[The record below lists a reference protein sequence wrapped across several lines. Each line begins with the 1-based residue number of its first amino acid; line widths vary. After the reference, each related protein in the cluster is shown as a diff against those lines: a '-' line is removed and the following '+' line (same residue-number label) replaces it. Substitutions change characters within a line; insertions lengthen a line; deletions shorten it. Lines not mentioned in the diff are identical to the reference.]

1 MVGGRAD
8 RGDTMK
14 RQLKKNEKVQ
24 IGLLALAC
32 VIILLGILFLVNAM
46 QEDPANGFFP
56 AFCEMDNIIAKYI
69 IVILTMACGIM
80 LFSNVAITVEDRK
93 LRNGLTIG
101 ITAFSTVLTVPLV
114 YVFIAI
120 MPYAADPVPFEELNA
135 LDAVM
140 RTDRIY
146 EGFVAWFGD
155 GGLMWAVLAVMLVL
169 SLVFITFPL
178 LTGIMAVK
186 NEQTLGFKK
195 KGFPFG
201 VITLPVVERMRAEA
215 AAEEDE
221 APDVL
226 QMAAADEEAVG

>member
-1 MVGGRAD
+1 MCGNVGGIMMR
-8 RGDTMK
+8 K
-14 RQLKKNEKVQ
+14 QLKKNEKVQ
-24 IGLLALAC
+24 IGLFTLAG
-32 VIILLGILFLVNAM
+32 IIIVLGILFLVNAM

-56 AFCEMDNIIAKYI
+56 AFCEMDNILAKYI

-120 MPYAADPVPFEELNA
+120 MPYAANPVPFEELNA
-135 LDAVM
+135 LDALM

-155 GGLMWAVLAVMLVL
+155 GGLMWVVLTVMLLL